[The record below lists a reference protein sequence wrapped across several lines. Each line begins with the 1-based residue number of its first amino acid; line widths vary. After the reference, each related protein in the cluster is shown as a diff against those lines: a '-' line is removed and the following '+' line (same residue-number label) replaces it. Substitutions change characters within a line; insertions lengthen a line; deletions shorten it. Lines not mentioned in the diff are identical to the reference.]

1 VGRVGGREEG
11 SVKRV
16 VDRSLDLKHA
26 LTGGVIT
33 KPEP

>member
-1 VGRVGGREEG
+1 VDGVGGREEG

-26 LTGGVIT
+26 LTGEVIT
-33 KPEP
+33 KPQP